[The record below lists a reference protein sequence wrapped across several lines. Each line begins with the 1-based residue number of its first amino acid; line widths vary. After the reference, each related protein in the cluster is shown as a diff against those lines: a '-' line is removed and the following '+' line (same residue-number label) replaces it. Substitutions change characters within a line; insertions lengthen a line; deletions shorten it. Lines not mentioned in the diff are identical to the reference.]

1 MFRKKSKPDPGKL
14 AHELRKHIHAS
25 TLNLEAAQGIAGK
38 IEDKRARQLLKH
50 LKLAEEALE
59 KLQER
64 LIKAVEAWQ

>member
-1 MFRKKSKPDPGKL
+1 MFRKKSQPDLGKL

-38 IEDKRARQLLKH
+38 LEDRQARQLMKH

-59 KLQER
+59 KLQAR
-64 LIKAVEAWQ
+64 LVKATETWQ